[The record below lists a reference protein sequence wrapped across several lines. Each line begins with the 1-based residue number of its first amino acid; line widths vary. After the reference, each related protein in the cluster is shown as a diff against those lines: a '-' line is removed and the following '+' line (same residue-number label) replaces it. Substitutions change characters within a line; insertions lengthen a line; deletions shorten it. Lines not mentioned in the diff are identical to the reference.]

1 MNALNEHIWLCGFM
15 GCGKSTVGRALAKR
29 YCAEFID
36 MDTYIEEKEQMSIP
50 QIFARFGEPHFREME
65 TACITAFRTHSPAVI
80 ASGGG
85 AFVSG
90 SNATLASQSGKII
103 FLDIPFETCYQR
115 IQYSDRP
122 IVKRSTKEELQN
134 LFELRQ
140 KHYTENA
147 TICFREILTPQET
160 AEKIAALIATF
171 Q

>member
-1 MNALNEHIWLCGFM
+1 MNIFGYAASWDAE
-15 GCGKSTVGRALAKR
+15 KSTVGRALAKR

-36 MDTYIEEKEQMSIP
+36 MDTYIEEKRADEHPTDFCPVWRAS
-50 QIFARFGEPHFREME
+50 FSEME

-147 TICFREILTPQET
+147 TICFREI
-160 AEKIAALIATF
+160 
-171 Q
+171 